1 MLCVIFHVL
10 HVYVDQDCSKT
21 AQDSIQMGEDGA
33 KTTTLGPK
41 TAPEP
46 SKMVPEAPRCSQ
58 ERSRGA
64 PGIRKPLKYHRCF
77 NGSAFHL

>member
-1 MLCVIFHVL
+1 MLCFITHAL
-10 HVYVDQDCSKT
+10 QLYVDQDCSKT
-21 AQDSIQMGEDGA
+21 VQDSIEMGGDGA

-46 SKMVPEAPRCSQ
+46 SKMVPEAPRCPQ